1 MGKQL
6 KIVLRGGGRKRKKS
20 YSSKM
25 HFLIKHLLIW
35 GIWYKTSSYC
45 YFGRSKCHQKN
56 DDTKNG
62 SNRMIKLNEKKKSEK
77 TEEINEI
84 NIKEGRNRMF
94 SHFSIQLNSII
105 LIHSDDYEYLLMSL

>member
-1 MGKQL
+1 
-6 KIVLRGGGRKRKKS
+6 
-20 YSSKM
+20 
-25 HFLIKHLLIW
+25 
-35 GIWYKTSSYC
+35 
-45 YFGRSKCHQKN
+45 
-56 DDTKNG
+56 
-62 SNRMIKLNEKKKSEK
+62 MIKLNEKKKSEK